1 MKNNL
6 IEAKARLVPLLSP
19 SLLPHPQALQGK
31 VEGDEGETQSGKM
44 DKYGKRSGIKENESH
59 E

>member
-31 VEGDEGETQSGKM
+31 VEGDEGEPQLGKM
-44 DKYGKRSGIKENESH
+44 DKYGKSSGIKRK
-59 E
+59 